1 MDPPLIDAKQ
11 IISKLERRLNILRNA
26 GAVAD
31 YRIVQSS
38 DRLSVQVLPG
48 DSLLMG
54 EDLRQFVGSMMGADL
69 ATEHVTVVTTFDK
82 VDGSG

>member
-11 IISKLERRLNILRNA
+11 IISKFDDLIFCAMPAQLQIIELFK
-26 GAVAD
+26 
-31 YRIVQSS
+31 SS

-69 ATEHVTVVTTFDK
+69 ASEHVTVVTTFDK
-82 VDGSG
+82 SDGSG

>member
-38 DRLSVQVLPG
+38 DRLLCRYLLVTASVVCRWEG
-48 DSLLMG
+48 GSLAWQTA
-54 EDLRQFVGSMMGADL
+54 RARSPCY
-69 ATEHVTVVTTFDK
+69 
-82 VDGSG
+82 

>member
-31 YRIVQSS
+31 YRILQSS
-38 DRLSVQVLPG
+38 DRLSVQVLSG

-54 EDLRQFVGSMMGADL
+54 ESSASLMGADL
-69 ATEHVTVVTTFDK
+69 AAA
-82 VDGSG
+82 

>member
-1 MDPPLIDAKQ
+1 M
-11 IISKLERRLNILRNA
+11 
-26 GAVAD
+26 
-31 YRIVQSS
+31 
-38 DRLSVQVLPG
+38 QVLPG